1 MKILLLE
8 DNKKLNNS
16 IVKRLTLKG
25 YRVDS
30 FEDGE
35 RAYAKMDEGYHC
47 FVLDINV
54 PSISGVE
61 LLKRIR
67 EYYEEVPVIIISATV
82 ELDVIRDAYGFGCD
96 DFIKKPF
103 FIDELEIKI
112 AKLCKI
118 DHALL
123 YFGEVGSFEYKT
135 GLFIRAGASYH
146 LSKKERLLVNL
157 FMTHPGQVITFD
169 TIQNYVWEG
178 DVVSLDSIRS
188 LVRRVRKLFGDD
200 LIQTVIGTG
209 YMFTDTAANKA

>member
-30 FEDGE
+30 FEDGQE
-35 RAYAKMDEGYHC
+35 AYMHMDEGYHC

-54 PSISGVE
+54 PSINGVE

-67 EYYEEVPVIIISATV
+67 EYYDEIPVIIVSATV

-112 AKLCKI
+112 AKLCNI
-118 DHALL
+118 DHAVL
-123 YFGEVGSFEYKT
+123 YFGEDGVFEYKT
-135 GLFIRAGASYH
+135 SLFRRGNETYH
-146 LSKKERLLVNL
+146 LSKKERLLINL
-157 FMTHPGQVITFD
+157 FLTHTDQVITFE

-178 DVVSLDSIRS
+178 NVVSLDSIRS
-188 LVRRVRKLFGDD
+188 LVRRVRKLFGNDVIET
-200 LIQTVIGTG
+200 LIGIGYILKTQ
-209 YMFTDTAANKA
+209 

>member
-8 DNKKLNNS
+8 DNQKLNNS

-25 YRVDS
+25 YRVDA

-35 RAYAKMDEGYHC
+35 VAYESMDEGYHC

-54 PSISGVE
+54 PSINGVE

-67 EYYEEVPVIIISATV
+67 EYYDEVPVIIISATV

-112 AKLCKI
+112 AKLCNI
-118 DHALL
+118 DHAVLH
-123 YFGEVGSFEYKT
+123 FGKDGTFEYKT
-135 GLFIRAGASYH
+135 SLFTRGGKTHH
-146 LSKKERLLVNL
+146 LSKKERLLINL
-157 FMTHPGQVITFD
+157 FLTHPEQVISFD

-178 DVVSLDSIRS
+178 NVVSMDSIRS
-188 LVRRVRKLFGDD
+188 LVRRVRNLFGDD
-200 LIQTVIGTG
+200 SIQTVIGTG
-209 YMFTDTAANKA
+209 YTFKS